1 LHLQLKKK
9 QTENAHL
16 ENKISEFEDRIS
28 AMSEHLKN
36 VRQELN
42 HTQAV
47 CRAREKEVESEMHF
61 KALAEREMGRL
72 RQEIQRLENE
82 LIAMREKRNM
92 QENNIFK
99 ANQKLEKL
107 KNQLNWDQQAL
118 EAWLEESARKD
129 EDAMTIIKYA
139 KQDEGK
145 IRELTLQIEKMTSD
159 ANQKRKH
166 LDNELTET
174 ITAQIELDKTA
185 EDFRRAHT
193 ERENLIQQWESTIEQ
208 MRKRDQQM
216 DQCSLWLAEVKQEIR
231 QKEVVIN
238 EKLQFLENEVQNNK
252 EYEKKISTAERQA
265 AKLRLDYKDQERN
278 RSQLQKSLKGTVDRT
293 ATDLE
298 TMRAQVTNLKKDIV
312 DKNKHLETAKENNSA
327 LLHKLKT
334 VNESTL
340 SAEERSI
347 RMEEALK
354 EMEQSIKDIENQF
367 KHLKELQ
374 FKRAQELQ
382 SQRIKEKNILS
393 EIAGG
398 RAALQ
403 NLNSRLNKLDRDSIQ
418 QQQLIYSQDF
428 KIQQLERKLGR
439 LKGDVN
445 TEERQAI
452 EAKVTELT
460 NALEEKKAT
469 SNLLTTQL
477 KKLQDDVRFVKKEL
491 EKTGSEKNDLDTK
504 NQELN
509 LFIEISGKELKKI
522 KQNKQDSMVDINIV
536 KLQIKRLRDLLYSK
550 ADHVLSL
557 EKRKLKLQNAMK
569 ERAEDIKVH
578 QEMLQT
584 QLRLV
589 DQERQGLSSE
599 LHDRLSKID
608 KLRKRYEIIM
618 VSMAPPE
625 GEEDKSQAF
634 YVIKAAQ
641 EKEELQREGDELDGK
656 IRKAEKEIRALE
668 NTLHVI
674 NSRNSTYRKSFNKV
688 TETSEEYEEKL
699 KLEEQKRAVEEK
711 YKYKKRQIRELQ
723 EDTKAMTTTL
733 ESLISDERTQLEGN
747 KEMESKILSLTKELD
762 SQKEKLERVT
772 KQCAKLAREIQSAKH
787 SGTEIPAE
795 QDIRLRE
802 LRDFNKSINKL
813 LVEAMADHSDLSSIL
828 QIYFQQA
835 QLPLPTTISTPGS
848 RQSSRLSSS
857 RSSISSGSGSISLRS
872 SPRMAAAKSPMKTV
886 NLGLGLSVSSPP
898 LTTTTPRESRPGS
911 AASSNSSLK

>member
-1 LHLQLKKK
+1 MASTILSQLGWDEGFAIPVANTENKTLEEELKKK
-9 QTENAHL
+9 QAENAQL
-16 ENKISEFEDRIS
+16 ENKMSEFEDRIS

-82 LIAMREKRNM
+82 LIAMREKRNV

-99 ANQKLEKL
+99 VNQKLEKL

-159 ANQKRKH
+159 ANQKRKL

-265 AKLRLDYKDQERN
+265 AKLRLDFKDQERN
-278 RSQLQKSLKGTVDRT
+278 RSQLQSELESLKGTVDRT

-382 SQRIKEKNILS
+382 SQKVKEKNILS

-460 NALEEKKAT
+460 NTLEEKKAT

-536 KLQIKRLRDLLYSK
+536 KLHIKRLRDLLYSK

-557 EKRKLKLQNAMK
+557 EKRKLQLQNAMK

-589 DQERQGLSSE
+589 DQERQGLSAE

-641 EKEELQREGDELDGK
+641 EKEELQREGDELDAK

-723 EDTKAMTTTL
+723 EDTKVVFFFLTM
-733 ESLISDERTQLEGN
+733 RN
-747 KEMESKILSLTKELD
+747 ILYIHYPYLKAKCLKCIKRLLTPL
-762 SQKEKLERVT
+762 SFCN
-772 KQCAKLAREIQSAKH
+772 QCAKLAREIQSAKH

-835 QLPLPTTISTPGS
+835 QLPLPTSISTPGS

-857 RSSISSGSGSISLRS
+857 RSSISSGRLVQDPQI
-872 SPRMAAAKSPMKTV
+872 A
-886 NLGLGLSVSSPP
+886 
-898 LTTTTPRESRPGS
+898 LTR
-911 AASSNSSLK
+911 